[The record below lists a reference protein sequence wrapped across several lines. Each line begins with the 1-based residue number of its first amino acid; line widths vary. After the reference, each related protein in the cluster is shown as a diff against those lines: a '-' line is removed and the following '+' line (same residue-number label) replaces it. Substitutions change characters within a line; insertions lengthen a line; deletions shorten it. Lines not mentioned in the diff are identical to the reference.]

1 MLNGKNVILRSLEKT
16 DLNFL
21 AEIENNQENWEF
33 GSERKI
39 FSKDELLFYIK
50 NAKID
55 IQVAKQYRFVIE
67 FRGAVIGFVDI
78 FDYNNNSAGVG
89 IIVVKEYR
97 GMGFAK
103 ESLRLII
110 DYAFTR
116 LKLNYLYARIK
127 RSNLLSINL
136 FSSCG
141 FAFKKEESGL
151 QYFIKL
157 AQK

>member
-55 IQVAKQYRFVIE
+55 IQVAKQYRL
-67 FRGAVIGFVDI
+67 
-78 FDYNNNSAGVG
+78 
-89 IIVVKEYR
+89 
-97 GMGFAK
+97 
-103 ESLRLII
+103 SLIHI
-110 DYAFTR
+110 
-116 LKLNYLYARIK
+116 
-127 RSNLLSINL
+127 
-136 FSSCG
+136 
-141 FAFKKEESGL
+141 
-151 QYFIKL
+151 
-157 AQK
+157 